1 MKVFVSLWEWV
12 LLGLNLTP
20 KNVHRSTMKN
30 ISRRCIRS
38 ISRTMLQISPISPNI
53 SKTLLSFKVFYCS
66 WCFWYFLCFSVPKLC
81 FLIFSEFSRSKFMPT
96 NIFPDIFPS
105 ISNMCIFGPSVIYPN
120 MKIATLIW
128 KNICS

>member
-81 FLIFSEFSRSKFMPT
+81 LLIFSEFFKSKFMPT
-96 NIFPDIFPS
+96 NIFPYIFPN
-105 ISNMCIFGPSVIYPN
+105 IFNMCISGPSVIYPK